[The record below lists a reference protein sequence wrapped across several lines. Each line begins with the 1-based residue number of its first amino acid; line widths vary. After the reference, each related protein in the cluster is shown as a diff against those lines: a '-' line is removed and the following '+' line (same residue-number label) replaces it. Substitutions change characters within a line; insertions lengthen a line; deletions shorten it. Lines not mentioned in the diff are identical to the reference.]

1 MLKKGDGRM
10 KPQGW
15 RSEIV
20 QCQFC
25 GKDVKAAGKG
35 IHEARCPKNPN
46 QKGKH
51 KHAIVKT
58 KASNGA
64 NGSESTVSKKDFIA
78 AYNERLAYT
87 TGTVEQLI
95 RSYAES
101 INVPYP
107 AFAARIAE
115 NILSHSSG
123 K

>member
-1 MLKKGDGRM
+1 MAH
-10 KPQGW
+10 QAW
-15 RSEIV
+15 RTEIV

-46 QKGKH
+46 KRGSKN
-51 KHAIVKT
+51 AIVKV
-58 KASNGA
+58 KPGAA
-64 NGSESTVSKKDFIA
+64 NGSEGKISKKDFVA

-107 AFAARIAE
+107 AFAARIAK
-115 NILSHSSG
+115 NILSNSG
-123 K
+123 GT

>member
-1 MLKKGDGRM
+1 MHKGDGRM
-10 KPQGW
+10 KSQAW
-15 RSEIV
+15 RTEIV

-35 IHEARCPKNPN
+35 IHEARCQKNPN
-46 QKGKH
+46 QKGH
-51 KHAIVKT
+51 KNAIVKH

-64 NGSESTVSKKDFIA
+64 NGSESKVSKKDFVA

-95 RSYAES
+95 RSFAES

-107 AFAARIAE
+107 AFAARIAQ
-115 NILSHSSG
+115 NILSNSSRT
-123 K
+123 

>member
-1 MLKKGDGRM
+1 MNKTDGRL

-46 QKGKH
+46 KGKH
-51 KHAIVKT
+51 KNAIVKV

-64 NGSESTVSKKDFIA
+64 NGSESKISKKDFVS

-95 RSYAES
+95 RSHAES
-101 INVPYP
+101 LHVPYP

-115 NILSHSSG
+115 NILANTRG
-123 K
+123 T